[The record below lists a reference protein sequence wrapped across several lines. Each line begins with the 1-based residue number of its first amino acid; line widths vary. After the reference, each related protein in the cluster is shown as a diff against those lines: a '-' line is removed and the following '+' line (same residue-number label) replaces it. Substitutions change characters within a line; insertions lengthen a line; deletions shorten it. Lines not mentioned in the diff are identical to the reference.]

1 MSDNNLP
8 PVEPPVEPTPNLPKG
23 LGYVVD
29 PKDERDMLWRSAVLR
44 ERINVPTNY
53 KLENLGP
60 VLDQGQEPKCV
71 AFSAASQKFYA
82 EYLQHKQYFAFDPHW
97 LYAECKK
104 RDGIPNEGGTF
115 IRVALEI
122 MHNQGYKAKAGAG
135 GLKED
140 TYFKID
146 NHVRLTSL
154 QQIKE
159 ATYTIGPVL
168 FGIGVDQGIFYPDKN
183 GIVAEPNGQ
192 VEGGHAMLICGWD
205 DTKECKGSVGAF
217 WVKNSWGKSYG
228 LDGYMWLPYSHFSKY
243 DDWDA
248 WKTVDASEVLYN
260 PLPTDDP
267 IVVDPTILDP
277 NAPKPEP
284 EDDADPLAPEDRD
297 PSVSY
302 CRCLCDGCRS
312 SCKGWTPPN
321 A

>member
-1 MSDNNLP
+1 MSDNDLP

-23 LGYVVD
+23 LGYVTD
-29 PKDERDMLWRSAVLR
+29 PVDERDMLWRSAVIR
-44 ERINVPTNY
+44 ERIQVPVNF

-71 AFSAASQKFYA
+71 AFSSASQKYYS
-82 EYLQHKQYFAFDPHW
+82 EYLQHGEYFNFDPHW

-122 MHNQGYKAKAGAG
+122 MHDLGYKAKPGHG
-135 GLKED
+135 GLTVD

-168 FGIGVDQGIFYPDKN
+168 FGIGVDQGIFYPDNN

-192 VEGGHAMLICGWD
+192 IEGGHAMMICGWD
-205 DTKECKGSVGAF
+205 DAKQCKGSVGAF
-217 WVKNSWGKSYG
+217 WVKNSWGTAYG
-228 LDGYMWLPYSHFSKY
+228 DGGYMWLPYSHFSTY
-243 DDWDA
+243 EDWDA

-260 PLPTDDP
+260 PLPTPDP
-267 IVVDPTILDP
+267 LIEPT
-277 NAPKPEP
+277 PEPTKP
-284 EDDADPLAPEDRD
+284 EDDADPLDPTVKD
-297 PSVSY
+297 PSETY
-302 CRCLCDGCRS
+302 CRCLCDGCKAN
-312 SCKGWTPPN
+312 CKGWTPPN